1 MLNEIVNYISA
12 STKRHSELILTRK
25 YEIQE
30 LIMDGELETGTGANQ
45 TCTLQ
50 RSGTTRWSSYYNYV
64 RSLIELFGTIQSF
77 LSEID
82 ENDPNQQFRSKA
94 YKYLVAMTS
103 FEFVFIL
110 LLLNK
115 VMGITDFICQA
126 LQRKN
131 QDIVNAL
138 NYVSHSKYQLQNLRD
153 GGWDDLFEDIVSF
166 CERYNIEVP
175 DMSAPHKHGT
185 GCSCQQRDSIT
196 VKHHYRVEIFNDVI
210 DFQLMELN
218 NRFPENT
225 MELLYLS
232 LALDPSHAFR
242 SFNVDDICNL
252 AEKFYP
258 EDFTYSDLYA
268 LRIQLGY
275 YKLSMDRSD
284 FQNIDSIS
292 TLYRRLVETCLAED
306 FYLISRLIRLVLTL
320 PVSTSTTERAFSSM
334 KFIKNRLRNK
344 IENEFLTD
352 CMIIYIERD
361 FASSID
367 NDSIVD
373 EFYSMKKRRMQL
385 K

>member
-1 MLNEIVNYISA
+1 M
-12 STKRHSELILTRK
+12 
-25 YEIQE
+25 
-30 LIMDGELETGTGANQ
+30 
-45 TCTLQ
+45 
-50 RSGTTRWSSYYNYV
+50 
-64 RSLIELFGTIQSF
+64 
-77 LSEID
+77 
-82 ENDPNQQFRSKA
+82 
-94 YKYLVAMTS
+94 
-103 FEFVFIL
+103 
-110 LLLNK
+110 
-115 VMGITDFICQA
+115 
-126 LQRKN
+126 
-131 QDIVNAL
+131 

-196 VKHHYRVEIFNDVI
+196 VKHHYRVEIFNNVI

-232 LALDPSHAFR
+232 SALDPSHAFR

-252 AEKFYP
+252 VEKLYP
-258 EDFTYSDLYA
+258 GDFTHSDLYA
-268 LRIQLGY
+268 LRIELGY
-275 YKLSMDRSD
+275 YKLSMDHSD

-385 K
+385 R